1 MLLSYNADI
10 LPKVRFCG
18 HVRYSD
24 PWQHFERII
33 NEYILYVVRD
43 GELFLEEDGV
53 QYHLQAGDSI
63 VLEPGLRHVGTK
75 AASCDYYYAHFT
87 HAEFV
92 RAEDDAKAM
101 RELTAKRRTTLISYN
116 LDVDPPTD
124 SITYLPKLYHFR
136 DLEYRP
142 ALNTIVECYD
152 AREEHYRSRVSAM
165 LHSFLLQIAH
175 ENLLEYNS
183 LNARR
188 VKRSEIIAEE
198 IVKYINQNYSAT
210 LTSQDIED
218 RFEINFDYINRVVS
232 DMTGSTIFAYLNDVR
247 IRAAKQMIATT
258 NLPFSQIAELV
269 GIEDRYY
276 FSKLFRRLTGMTATD
291 YYKKTRHEAWEGR

>member
-1 MLLSYNADI
+1 MILAYNADI

-18 HVRYSD
+18 HVRYQE
-24 PWQHFERII
+24 PWQHFERVI

-43 GELFLEEDGV
+43 GNMFIEEDGK
-53 QYHLQAGDSI
+53 QYHLQAGDSLL
-63 VLEPGLRHVGTK
+63 LEPGLRHVGYR

-87 HAEFV
+87 HSEFYRV
-92 RAEDDAKAM
+92 DDEVKAM
-101 RELTAKRRTTLISYN
+101 NELTAKRRTTLISYN

-124 SITYLPKLYHFR
+124 SITYLPKQYHFH

-142 ALNTIVECYD
+142 ALNAVVECYD
-152 AREEHYRSRVSAM
+152 MREEHYRNRVSAM
-165 LHSFLLQIAH
+165 LHSFLLQTAH

-198 IVKYINQNYSAT
+198 IVKYINQNYSAP
-210 LTSQDIED
+210 LSSKDIED
-218 RFEINFDYINRVVS
+218 RFEVNFDYINRIVS
-232 DMTGSTIFAYLNDVR
+232 EITGYTIFAYLNDVR

-258 NLPFSQIAELV
+258 NLTFSKIAELV

-291 YYKKTRHEAWEGR
+291 YYKKTRNEEWEGR